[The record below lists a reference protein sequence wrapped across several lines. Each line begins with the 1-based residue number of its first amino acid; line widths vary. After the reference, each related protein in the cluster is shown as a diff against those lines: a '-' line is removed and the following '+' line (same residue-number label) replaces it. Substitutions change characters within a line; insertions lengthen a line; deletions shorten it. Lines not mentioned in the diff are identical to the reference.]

1 MSIFFETKEQMEDQY
16 KLNMKNFDKKV
27 NNMLALLS

>member
-1 MSIFFETKEQMEDQY
+1 MSIFFQTKEQMEKQY
-16 KLNMKNFDKKV
+16 KLNMEAFDKKV